1 MNGYTEDDYLMIS
14 GIQHFVFC
22 RRQWALIHIEQ
33 QWEENYRTVD
43 GAVMHKNAH
52 NSAFN
57 ETRKDKLIVRAMR
70 VSSRELGLS
79 GECDVV
85 EFTRCS
91 NGISL
96 FGREGKFSVMPVE
109 YKRGEPKENDCDAVQ
124 LCAQAICLE
133 EMLCCEINEGCIF
146 YGEIKRRTKVI
157 FDETLRQRVKEI
169 AEEMHSYYSRQYT
182 PKVKR
187 TKACNACSLK
197 NLCLPV
203 IMKNKSA
210 KKYLKTNL
218 LDENSEDTE

>member
-1 MNGYTEDDYLMIS
+1 MNGYAEDDYLMIS

-33 QWEENYRTVD
+33 QWEENFRTVD

-52 NSAFN
+52 NSTFN
-57 ETRKDKLIVRAMR
+57 ETRKDKITVRAMR
-70 VSSRELGLS
+70 VSSHELGLS

-96 FGREGKFSVMPVE
+96 FGREGKFSVMPIE

-146 YGEIKRRTKVI
+146 YGEIKRRVKVI
-157 FDETLRQRVKEI
+157 FDEVLRKRVREI

-203 IMKNKSA
+203 IMKDKSA
-210 KKYLKTNL
+210 KKYLNTFL